1 MHSGGGERKVDP
13 FSKILEKLFYK
24 NAIKPQKGVLYPKKK
39 YFTNGPSLEF
49 STFQHI
55 FKWSVKAILIRVLC

>member
-24 NAIKPQKGVLYPKKK
+24 NAIKPQKGVLYPKKNISPMDPPLN
-39 YFTNGPSLEF
+39 FQPFSIFSNGVSKPY
-49 STFQHI
+49 
-55 FKWSVKAILIRVLC
+55 